1 MGEIE
6 DFSITP
12 HLFHYTVKM
21 KQQSRSYLTVRKK
34 GALKGL
40 GTGAK
45 SAFKGYAQEKYQ
57 KSNPL
62 FKPISSSRKEI
73 KAIDLSNATYTLN
86 TTPSFTLLN
95 PVTEGTDFTNR
106 IARKM
111 YMKSIEITA
120 YIEWLRDSAQITFG
134 RLVIVY
140 DRQSNGA
147 TPQWADIFT
156 DTTGSSTVMA
166 PINLNNRQ
174 RFTVVRDC
182 RLILPLINTQATTAI
197 VFPSFVD
204 NQFMH
209 LYTKMNL
216 ETDFLNA
223 NGAATDI
230 AAGSL
235 WMVSMGSIASG
246 AEPFR
251 LRTQTRLRFEDP
263 IL

>member
-1 MGEIE
+1 
-6 DFSITP
+6 
-12 HLFHYTVKM
+12 M
-21 KQQSRSYLTVRKK
+21 KTDTYKAKRKR
-34 GALKGL
+34 GGMKGL

-45 SAFKGYAQEKYQ
+45 SAFVGYAKGQYQ
-57 KSNPL
+57 KQNPL
-62 FKPISSSRKEI
+62 FKPISSSRREI
-73 KAIDLSNATYTLN
+73 KAIDISNAVYTLN

-111 YMKSIEITA
+111 YMKSIEITS
-120 YIEWLRDSAQITFG
+120 YIEYLRDQAQITFG

-140 DRQSNGA
+140 DRQSNGT
-147 TPQWADIFT
+147 TPMWSDIFT

-174 RFTVVRDC
+174 RFTIVRDC
-182 RLILPLINTQATTAI
+182 RLILPIINTQATLAN

-223 NGAATDI
+223 NAAATDI
-230 AAGSL
+230 SAGSL
-235 WMVSMGSIASG
+235 WMVSMGSVVAA